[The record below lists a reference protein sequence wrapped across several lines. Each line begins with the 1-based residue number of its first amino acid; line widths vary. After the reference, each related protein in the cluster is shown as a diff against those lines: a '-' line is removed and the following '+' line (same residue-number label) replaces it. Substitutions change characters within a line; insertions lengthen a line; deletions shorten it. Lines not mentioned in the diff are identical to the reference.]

1 MMKEKKRLAI
11 FSFYDSEGIVDSFI
25 EFLLKDLNEVATELV
40 IVINGFVCHE
50 GYQILSKYTKNIVI
64 RDNIGFDIGA
74 FKLGYEKYCINSREN
89 QWDEIIF
96 CNDTFYGPLKSFQ
109 DIFKY
114 MENKKSDF
122 WGLNLLRD
130 GMFTHLQSF
139 FLVFRNKKIIQST
152 MEEYFNDQT
161 IKMLIMSSS
170 VEDIYSGYELGIFK
184 YFTDKGYTYATYTDT
199 GDYDIYQKPD
209 ICMKEYGLP
218 IIKRKCFMKNMYNK
232 QNVMKA
238 LNLIKELQLYDINLI
253 LQNAMRKYSFK
264 LNEQWDSTEEIKEV
278 KSKAVEESC
287 ILDFVKMNSK
297 IYIYGTGVYARKV
310 WFLVHDKISD
320 FCGFIISDNQIRKEE
335 QLYGE
340 PIKYYSMIDKNC
352 SIIIGCDKS
361 HTEQILKNI
370 SHSGNIFILWK

>member
-1 MMKEKKRLAI
+1 MGEKKRLAI

-96 CNDTFYGPLKSFQ
+96 CNDTFYGPLKSFK
-109 DIFKY
+109 DIFKH
-114 MENKKSDF
+114 MEQEEGDF
-122 WGLNLLRD
+122 WGLNLVND

-139 FLVFRNKKIIQST
+139 FLVFRNKRIIQFAL
-152 MEEYFNDQT
+152 EEYFNNQT
-161 IKMLIMSSS
+161 IKMLIMSNNI
-170 VEDIYSGYELGIFK
+170 EDIYSGYELGIFK

-199 GDYDIYQKPD
+199 GDYDIYQSPD

-218 IIKRKCFMKNMYNK
+218 IIKRKCFMQNMCNK

-238 LNLIKELQLYDINLI
+238 LSLIKELHLYDINSI
-253 LQNAMRKYSFK
+253 LQNAMRKYSFQIHTESNSEK
-264 LNEQWDSTEEIKEV
+264 LTDKV
-278 KSKAVEESC
+278 KGKAVDESC
-287 ILDFVKMNSK
+287 ILDFVKAHK
-297 IYIYGTGVYARKV
+297 KVYIYGTGVYARKV
-310 WFLVHDKISD
+310 WLLLHNQISD
-320 FCGFIISDNQIRKEE
+320 FCGFVISDNQTRKEE
-335 QLYGE
+335 QLYGK
-340 PIKYYSMIDKNC
+340 PVKYYSMIDKNC
-352 SIIIGCDKS
+352 SIIIGCDKL

-370 SHSGNIFILWK
+370 NHLGNVFVLWK